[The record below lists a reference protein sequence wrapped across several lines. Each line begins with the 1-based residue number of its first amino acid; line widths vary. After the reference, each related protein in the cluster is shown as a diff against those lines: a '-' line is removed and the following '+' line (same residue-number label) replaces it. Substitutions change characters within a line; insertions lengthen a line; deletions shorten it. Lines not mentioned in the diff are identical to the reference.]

1 MNKIQILPDEIVN
14 KIAAGEVVDRPSSAA
29 KEIIENSIDAN
40 AKKIVINVRGG
51 GKTEITVSDDGDG
64 IIGND
69 LQLAVTRHATS
80 KLNPKKINQ
89 ISFLGFRGEALPS
102 IGSVSEMTIKS
113 NVTNNQDGMMIEVHS
128 GKISKVK
135 PTNQK
140 KGTIVSIKNLF
151 FSTPARLKFLKT
163 DNYESLLIK
172 RIVQKLALCNFK
184 IDFELNINNK
194 LAIKTRNKDE
204 VSDKQLLE
212 NRVCDLLGPEFLEN
226 SIFIDES
233 SDNFRFK
240 GFLGIP
246 TFHHS
251 NTNNQ
256 FLFINGRVVQDK
268 SMNVIFK
275 LAYRDFMS
283 YDRFPQ
289 LVLFIDCPSEDV
301 DVNVHPTKNELRFRN
316 LNFLRSK
323 ILKVFKNNIANAVH
337 QASTINTIRAINKFT
352 NKSNKQT
359 FLQLKDEKFADENL
373 NSSDNKTNYDEKIN
387 INDEND
393 EIFPM
398 GYAKSQFHKTY
409 IISETN
415 EGIIITDQHAAHER
429 LVYERLKKDFF
440 EKKVKTQI
448 LLIPVIIDLDSTTLK
463 NLEKKIDLVYE
474 YGLKI
479 ELFGKDSII
488 VRELPQI
495 LSNCNVKK
503 LIMDLVEE
511 LIDLGD
517 SKSLENQINMICSK
531 MACHGSIRAGRE
543 LQVEEMNDLLRRM
556 ELTPFSGQ
564 CNHGR
569 PTYVELKL
577 GDIEKLFG
585 RK

>member
-1 MNKIQILPDEIVN
+1 M
-14 KIAAGEVVDRPSSAA
+14 
-29 KEIIENSIDAN
+29 
-40 AKKIVINVRGG
+40 
-51 GKTEITVSDDGDG
+51 TE
-64 IIGND
+64 
-69 LQLAVTRHATS
+69 
-80 KLNPKKINQ
+80 
-89 ISFLGFRGEALPS
+89 
-102 IGSVSEMTIKS
+102 
-113 NVTNNQDGMMIEVHS
+113 
-128 GKISKVK
+128 
-135 PTNQK
+135 
-140 KGTIVSIKNLF
+140 
-151 FSTPARLKFLKT
+151 
-163 DNYESLLIK
+163 
-172 RIVQKLALCNFK
+172 
-184 IDFELNINNK
+184 
-194 LAIKTRNKDE
+194 
-204 VSDKQLLE
+204 
-212 NRVCDLLGPEFLEN
+212 
-226 SIFIDES
+226 
-233 SDNFRFK
+233 
-240 GFLGIP
+240 
-246 TFHHS
+246 
-251 NTNNQ
+251 
-256 FLFINGRVVQDK
+256 
-268 SMNVIFK
+268 
-275 LAYRDFMS
+275 
-283 YDRFPQ
+283 FPQ
-289 LVLFIDCPSEDV
+289 LVLFIDCPPEDV

-323 ILKVFKNNIANAVH
+323 ILNAFKKNIANAGH
-337 QASTINTIRAINKFT
+337 QASTINTLRAINKFT
-352 NKSNKQT
+352 SKSNKQT
-359 FLQLKDEKFADENL
+359 FLQLKEEKFTDESL
-373 NSSDNKTNYDEKIN
+373 NSSDNKNSYDEKIN
-387 INDEND
+387 IPSDNE

-495 LSNCNVKK
+495 LANCNVKK